1 MKKLPQELVSQ
12 ICSYL
17 STNDLYGVF
26 FLPTTF
32 RAEAEDHAQKLPG
45 DIQYNE
51 RDKHTFISLYRG
63 FRHRLLTKITL
74 KPYVPDPPDGD
85 EEYYCNGVTADE
97 QRDRDVIFTAQVR
110 DMFDM
115 LKSMENRTREH
126 NQDPTGSRYLFPM
139 MKIMPICASVPTMPN
154 GTLAC

>member
-1 MKKLPQELVSQ
+1 LLQELVSQ

-97 QRDRDVIFTAQVR
+97 QRDRDVIFTVQVR

-115 LKSMENRTREH
+115 LKSMENRTSEH
-126 NQDPTGSRYLFPM
+126 NQDLTGSRYLFPM